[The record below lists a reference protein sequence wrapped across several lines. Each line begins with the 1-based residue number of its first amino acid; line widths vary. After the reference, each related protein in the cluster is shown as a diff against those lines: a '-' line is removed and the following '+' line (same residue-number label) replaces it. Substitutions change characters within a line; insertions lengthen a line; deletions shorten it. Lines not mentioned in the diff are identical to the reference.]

1 MASAKHSHPSA
12 PPVVGRLILALVSAL
27 SLFACGGGRPADGE
41 AGVLDLNQPRVMTF
55 NAGTPD
61 CDDNSNAD
69 YSCADADTASEWYG
83 TGLAH
88 LALIADVKA
97 FMAIQKPAVVALQ
110 EVFHPPLCADIPP
123 EHHAGFICER
133 WQPGDP
139 TVVQEILGPE
149 YQVACHQNRPDK
161 CAAVHASFGRFEGCS
176 TALCLNGLDGGQ
188 SDDCGGG
195 TRVGRGR
202 VLRRDGQALT
212 LVSVHGTSGVTLEDQ
227 SCRVEQFEQIFV
239 DLLDGSGQ
247 PAVGGLQNLVLGD
260 LNTDPGRF
268 ALIDASAA
276 RWNDFVGPN
285 LAFQMVTPVGLLAT
299 PTYLN
304 LINIDH
310 IASDAYSGDCFA
322 GVPSEETAFDHQP
335 IICDLNPRQ

>member
-1 MASAKHSHPSA
+1 MNLVNTLKWPQSPRA
-12 PPVVGRLILALVSAL
+12 PAVLLALAVL
-27 SLFACGGGRPADGE
+27 SLLGCGGGRPSAMLTE
-41 AGVLDLNQPRVMTF
+41 IDLSQPRVMTF

-61 CDDNSNAD
+61 CNDNSNAS
-69 YSCADADTASEWYG
+69 YSCADADTAGEWYG

-88 LALIADVKA
+88 LALIADVMN
-97 FMAIQKPAVVALQ
+97 FMASQRPAIVALQ
-110 EVFHPPLCADIPP
+110 EVFHPPLCAEIPP

-139 TVVQEILGPE
+139 TVVQEILGQD

-161 CAAVHASFGRFEGCS
+161 CAAVHKAFGRFQGCS
-176 TALCLNGLDGGQ
+176 ADLCLNGLDGGQ

-202 VLRRDGQALT
+202 IVRRDGRVLT
-212 LVSVHGTSGVTLEDQ
+212 LVSVHGTSGITPEDQ
-227 SCRVEQFEQIFV
+227 NCRVEQFEQIFV

-247 PAVGGLQNLVLGD
+247 PAVGGPDNLIMGD

-268 ALIDASAA
+268 VLLDASAA
-276 RWNDFVGPN
+276 RWNDFVGPS
-285 LAFQMVTPVGLLAT
+285 LDFQMVTDVGLLAT

-310 IASDAYSGDCFA
+310 IASDRYSGDCFA

-335 IICDLNPRQ
+335 IVCDVFNSSR